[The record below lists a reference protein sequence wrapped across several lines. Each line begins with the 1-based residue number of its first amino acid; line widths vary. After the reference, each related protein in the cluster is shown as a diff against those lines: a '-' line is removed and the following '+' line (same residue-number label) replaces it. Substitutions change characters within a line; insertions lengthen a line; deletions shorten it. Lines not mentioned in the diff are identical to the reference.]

1 MLSEEFYMGQLEER
15 EKEKTDKLQSAAEM
29 KEALQKQME
38 SHREQHQRQLAEL
51 RQEIT
56 NKQNRIDQLTE

>member
-1 MLSEEFYMGQLEER
+1 MGQLEER